1 MSKPSEKYLSKMQ
14 WMKSYSKL
22 FQQEQPSSAIAD
34 SFPGMETLSM
44 PVQSNYQAAPKES
57 VQLKKPPKWL
67 RRPCGAN
74 FGFGGK

>member
-1 MSKPSEKYLSKMQ
+1 MNKIFSFIL
-14 WMKSYSKL
+14 
-22 FQQEQPSSAIAD
+22 QQDQPSSAIAD

-44 PVQSNYQAAPKES
+44 PVQSTYLATPKES